1 MAEDHEQLGREL
13 EMEASG
19 LEEKVEA
26 LDQHVKEARSDWAA
40 KRADSAVPGAPP
52 PSEEEEAALGAGGDD
67 SADPEDVPAGG
78 P

>member
-1 MAEDHEQLGREL
+1 MAEDHEKLANEL
-13 EMEASG
+13 DRDADG

-26 LDQHVKEARSDWAA
+26 LDQHVKEARSDWEA

-52 PSEEEEAALGAGGDD
+52 PSDEEEAALGAGGND
-67 SADPEDVPAGG
+67 SGDPEDVPPAG